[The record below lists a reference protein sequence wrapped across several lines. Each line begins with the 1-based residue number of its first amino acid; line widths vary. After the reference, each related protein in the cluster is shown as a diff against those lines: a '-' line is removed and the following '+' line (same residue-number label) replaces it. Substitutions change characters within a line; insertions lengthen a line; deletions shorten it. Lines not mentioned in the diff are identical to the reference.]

1 MSEFFARPWLL
12 LTAPIIY
19 WLLREFL
26 QPIKPSGWANFLPP
40 ELAQRLL
47 TKPTNAANQSLL
59 FKEKWVLGLLTLL
72 FSLAL
77 AGVGYVLKADQL
89 PSEQQELVVIQ
100 YLAPP
105 VRGDATSQRLLDIS
119 QQTLIPLFNARQQG
133 KTALIYYAGSAHL
146 VSPMTEDTA
155 TLRQLFSLTHPSVMP
170 LGGHAPEAA
179 FRLAASLGQPAIS
192 NNPLRNKR
200 RLDWLWL
207 TDTLPNAAAVT
218 QLLNIK
224 PPQARL
230 YLIGLDASLATLEKQ
245 QAALASQGI
254 TLLHPSQLADYTAQL
269 NGVFAGINQANQQ
282 QNQQGIRF
290 FQELSHWPLLAA
302 VLLLLWQYFEQ
313 PRFKFNTG
321 LLVLLFGLGL
331 ISVQQPL
338 HAANRTDLNA
348 YAQFSLGHYAA
359 AAELFAQWQ
368 IENTNAPVKQQAAM
382 HFNTGTAWLLAE
394 DYTLASASFERA
406 TALQQAVAGLACNQL
421 LAKWQLANLQL
432 TPQKITKETLLKT
445 CKAATATKS
454 SEPSDDLQDKTP
466 QQEYDWQPQEK
477 PSCVDCEP
485 LSATQEKQLQQL
497 QEDPWRLLKMR
508 FKNELREQQP

>member
-19 WLLREFL
+19 WLLKEVL
-26 QPIKPSGWANFLPP
+26 QPTKSSGWANFLPP

-47 TKPTNAANQSLL
+47 TQQTAAVNQPLL
-59 FKEKWVLGLLTLL
+59 FKAEWVLGLLTLL
-72 FSLAL
+72 FCWAL

-89 PSEQQELVVIQ
+89 PSEPQELVIIQ
-100 YLAPP
+100 YLSPP
-105 VRGDATSQRLLDIS
+105 IRGDAAPQRLLAIS
-119 QQTLIPLFNARQQG
+119 QQALIPLLNTRQQG

-146 VSPMTEDTA
+146 VSPMTKDTA
-155 TLRQLFSLTHPSVMP
+155 TLRQLLSLTHPSVMP
-170 LGGHAPEAA
+170 LVGHAPEAA
-179 FRLAASLGQPAIS
+179 FRLAARLGQLAIS
-192 NNPLRNKR
+192 NKQG

-218 QLLNIK
+218 QLLNLK

-230 YLIGLDASLATLEKQ
+230 YLIGLDASLATIEKQ

-254 TLLHPSQLADYTAQL
+254 TLLHPSQLADYTVQL
-269 NGVFAGINQANQQ
+269 NGTSASVNQGSYQK
-282 QNQQGIRF
+282 NQQGIRL
-290 FQELSHWPLLAA
+290 FQELSHWPLLVA
-302 VLLLLWQYFEQ
+302 VLLLLWQYFDQ

-321 LLVLLFGLGL
+321 LLALLFGLGLGL

-338 HAANRTDLNA
+338 YAANRTDLNA
-348 YAQFSLGHYAA
+348 HAEFSLGHYAA

-368 IENTNAPVKQQAAM
+368 IENTTAPVKQQAAM

-394 DYTLASASFERA
+394 EYTLALASFERA
-406 TALQQAVAGLACNQL
+406 AALQQALTGLACNQL
-421 LAKWQLANLQL
+421 LATWQLAEIQL

-445 CKAATATKS
+445 CETAMATAAKS
-454 SEPSDDLQDKTP
+454 FESSDDLQDKTR
-466 QQEYDWQPQEK
+466 QQKDDWQPQEK
-477 PSCVDCEP
+477 PSCVACEP

-497 QEDPWRLLKMR
+497 QEDPWRLLRMR
-508 FKNELREQQP
+508 FKSELRAQQP